1 MEYEISA
8 DESVSVAVV
17 RAVSAVRGM
26 KPDTLPALGNVLDTD
41 ALDVMFGPQND
52 GTPRTGG
59 RVSFVYGDCRV
70 AVEHGE
76 YLSLEPLDAAVGR
89 ERNPERSEDGHT

>member
-8 DESVSVAVV
+8 DEPVSVAVV
-17 RAVSAVRGM
+17 RAVSAVRGR
-26 KPDTLPALGNVLDTD
+26 KPSRLPSLTD
-41 ALDVMFGPQND
+41 ALDPDALDDVFGSRKD

-76 YLSLEPLDAAVGR
+76 YLSLEPLDAGVGR
-89 ERNPERSEDGHT
+89 ERHPGGSEDADA